1 MNVIQTL
8 QIEADQGA
16 EPAWEVALLFPRQGD
31 WSVEDYLNLQTNRLV
46 EFSAGRIEVL
56 PMPSDKHQSI
66 VALLYT
72 LFLAYAQRIGGK
84 VLFAPLRLRLW
95 DNKIR
100 EPDLVFLAD
109 ANDPRRQPEFW
120 TGADLI
126 VEVISPDD
134 PNRDLITKRHEYAR
148 AGIPEYWIVD
158 PRQETIT
165 VLALDGD
172 AYAEHGPFQRA
183 ETATSI
189 THPDLTVAVS
199 TVFDVR

>member
-8 QIEADQGA
+8 QAEADQGA

-66 VALLYT
+66 VALIYSFL
-72 LFLAYAQRIGGK
+72 LAYAQKIGGK
-84 VLFAPLRLRLW
+84 VLFAPLRVQLW
-95 DNKIR
+95 DGKIR

-109 ANDPRRQPEFW
+109 ANDPRRQADYW

-134 PNRDLITKRHEYAR
+134 PNRDLITKRREYAQ

-158 PRQETIT
+158 PRQETLT

-172 AYAEHGPFQRA
+172 SYTAHGPFHRE

-189 THPDLTVAVS
+189 TYPDLAVAVS